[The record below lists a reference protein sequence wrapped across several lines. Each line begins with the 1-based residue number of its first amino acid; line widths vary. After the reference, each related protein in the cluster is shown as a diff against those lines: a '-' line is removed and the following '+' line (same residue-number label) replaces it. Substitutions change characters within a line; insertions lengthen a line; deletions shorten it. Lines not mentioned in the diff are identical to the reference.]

1 MRLLLRSVKNK
12 MMMLGR
18 PKQCSTIDFQKHD
31 VWMQKHK
38 HHATREYQ
46 NEEEPL
52 DHI

>member
-12 MMMLGR
+12 MMLGK

-38 HHATREYQ
+38 HRVTREYQ
-46 NEEEPL
+46 NEGEPL
-52 DHI
+52 GHI